1 MNIPYIEKGGWVEDK
16 ERCDRDR
23 DEVREGGGERG
34 EKYKDGGREKIV
46 SERVR

>member
-1 MNIPYIEKGGWVEDK
+1 MRIKRDAIEIEMKL
-16 ERCDRDR
+16 ER
-23 DEVREGGGERG
+23 GGERG